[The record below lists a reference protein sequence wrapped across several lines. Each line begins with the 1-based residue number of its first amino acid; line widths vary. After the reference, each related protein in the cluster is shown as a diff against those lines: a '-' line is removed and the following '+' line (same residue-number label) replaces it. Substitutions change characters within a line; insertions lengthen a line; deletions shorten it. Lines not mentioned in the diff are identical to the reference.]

1 MWRGMRRLAGPRRP
15 EGGHAALYLGL
26 GLREPK
32 WPRAPREFPWV
43 LPGSP
48 RRRNVYY
55 PGTSKVKTAQQKVP
69 N

>member
-26 GLREPK
+26 GLREPE

-48 RRRNVYY
+48 RRRIVYY
-55 PGTSKVKTAQQKVP
+55 PGTSKVKAAQQEVP